1 MNEQKEREKFRGIIS
16 GSNTQE
22 ECRAR
27 HELGVQ
33 IIKENNF
40 KIAKSKFYS
49 EYEQRI
55 ARTSTVKNVTKRTLY
70 RDYKHIK
77 ELIKN
82 NYNIDFEFY
91 SSSKT
96 KKITI

>member
-27 HELGVQ
+27 RELGVQ

-49 EYEQRI
+49 EYKQRI
-55 ARTSTVKNVTKRTLY
+55 ARTSTVKNVT
-70 RDYKHIK
+70 
-77 ELIKN
+77 N
-82 NYNIDFEFY
+82 
-91 SSSKT
+91 
-96 KKITI
+96 